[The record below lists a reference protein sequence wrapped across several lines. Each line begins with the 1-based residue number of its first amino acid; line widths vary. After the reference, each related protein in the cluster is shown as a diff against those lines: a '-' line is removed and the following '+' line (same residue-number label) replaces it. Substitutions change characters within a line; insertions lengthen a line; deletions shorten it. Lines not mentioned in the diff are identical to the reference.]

1 MSKTAGP
8 SSFLCN
14 VSARLRVF
22 QAFIGW
28 WLYVVFALRLLAALV
43 EGVGIVML
51 MPLLQRLNER
61 GPAMEGPPQV
71 GLGGGT
77 PDSLTQFMN
86 HVGLTSVEAILAAI
100 GVAFLI
106 KGLVVFAAGAYGGYL
121 EVRLMRKLR
130 VSLYDNY
137 SRMDYLYYAQRDTGY
152 FINLITA
159 QLNSFYWALR
169 SFTRFFSGMIASVIY
184 LVLALTVAWRFGL
197 MALMISF
204 VLVPLFKR
212 LNNHVSHLSREGAR
226 EDGHL
231 TKLLIQ
237 TLQGFKYLAATGQTD
252 QLRKGVIASVQRLGG
267 YEIRQEL
274 TSSLTSSIRE
284 PLSVLCIIAIVI
296 IQITILHQPLGPII
310 VSILLFHRGLLAL
323 LGIQEAWQTSLREIG
338 AVELVRDEFAA
349 QAANREP
356 DGRKELGPLARDI
369 GLRDVC
375 YAYDAKVGDVL
386 NHVSFLIPAKSTVAL
401 VGDSGA
407 GKTTLVDVISLLLK
421 PRSGEVL
428 IDGVPGA
435 EVKLASWR
443 SQIGYV
449 PQETVVFDDTLAN
462 NICLWSG
469 DSVTDSNVLKRVRD
483 AARAAHIADFIE
495 RLPEGYQTRAGDR
508 GVRLSGGQ
516 RQRLGIARE
525 LFKKPSLLILDEATS
540 ALDSESEGYI
550 RQSIDVLRGQL
561 TVVIIA
567 HRLSTIRNVDHVF
580 VFDKGHLVEHGPY
593 AVLRDRQNSR
603 FRGMADLQNL

>member
-1 MSKTAGP
+1 MSEPADP
-8 SSFLCN
+8 SNFLCN
-14 VSARLRVF
+14 ISARLRIF
-22 QAFIGW
+22 HSFIGW
-28 WLYVVFALRLLAALV
+28 WLYVVFTLRLLAALM
-43 EGVGIVML
+43 EGIGIAML
-51 MPLLQRLNER
+51 MPLLQKLNEGAR
-61 GPAMEGPPQV
+61 AADTQPMV
-71 GLGGGT
+71 GSGVGT
-77 PDSLTQFMN
+77 PDNLIQFMN
-86 HVGLTSVEAILAAI
+86 HIGLTSVEAILAAI
-100 GVAFLI
+100 GVTFLV
-106 KGLVVFAAGAYGGYL
+106 KGLVVFAAGAFGGYL

-137 SRMDYLYYAQRDTGY
+137 SRMAYLYYAQRDTGY

-159 QLNSFYWALR
+159 QLNNFYWALR
-169 SFTRFFSGMIASVIY
+169 SFMRFFSDVIASATY
-184 LVLALTVAWRFGL
+184 LVLALTIAWRFGL

-212 LNNHVSHLSREGAR
+212 LNNYVSHLSREVAR

-252 QLRKGVIASVQRLGG
+252 QLRQGVIASVQRLCE

-274 TSSLTSSIRE
+274 ASSLTSSVRE

-310 VSILLFHRGLLAL
+310 VSIVLFHRGLLTL
-323 LGIQEAWQTSLREIG
+323 LGIQEAWQTSLRKIG
-338 AVELVRDEFAA
+338 AVELVRDEFSA
-349 QAANREP
+349 QADNREP
-356 DGRKELGPLARDI
+356 DGRTELGPLARDI
-369 GLRDVC
+369 EFRNVC
-375 YAYDAKVGDVL
+375 YAYDATIGDVL
-386 NHVSFLIPAKSTVAL
+386 HNVCFLIPAKSTVAL

-407 GKTTLVDVISLLLK
+407 GKTTLVDVMALLLK

-435 EVKLASWR
+435 EIKLASWR
-443 SQIGYV
+443 RQIGYV
-449 PQETVVFDDTLAN
+449 PQEPVVFDDTLAN

-469 DSVTDSNVLKRVRD
+469 DSVTDPPVLKRVRA

-495 RLPEGYQTRAGDR
+495 SLPDGYQTRAGDR

-525 LFKKPSLLILDEATS
+525 LFKKPALLILDEATS
-540 ALDSESEGYI
+540 ALDSESENYI
-550 RQSIDVLRGQL
+550 RQSIDVLKGQL
-561 TVVIIA
+561 TLVIIA
-567 HRLSTIRNVDHVF
+567 HRLSTIRNVDRVF

-593 AVLRDRQNSR
+593 TLLRDGENSR